1 MTRPQARN
9 LRLITAQARAFLN
22 NEQLAKRAHVH
33 PQTITN
39 LRRCKVEPTHE
50 TAEAIARALGVR
62 PNELFTPRAVVVEE
76 SR

>member
-9 LRLITAQARAFLN
+9 LRLITAQARAFLS

-33 PQTITN
+33 PQTVTN
-39 LRRCKVEPTHE
+39 LRRCKVEPSTE

-62 PNELFTPRAVVVEE
+62 ASELFAPRAVVVETAQ
-76 SR
+76 